1 MKLHDLMFTVGNSE
15 LIDLIEV
22 MGIVGAGILIIFA
35 FRKMIFPIM
44 LRLAHVSQL
53 DLNGRIISSIKLPI
67 TLGILILSGYL
78 ATTIALDLSSDSLK
92 SVNHIVGVLGLVA
105 AYVLIQR
112 SANKTGTV
120 GVKNYLPTEAKKSS
134 HLSAMNQF
142 PVTVEEEV
150 ISKMLP
156 STNNRDLMPPE
167 FKPVLDNIHDAGLA
181 N

>member
-1 MKLHDLMFTVGNSE
+1 MEKFLNSLMRDKHHLLLSILLSIFVVFDIKVPLVLAE
-15 LIDLIEV
+15 LIDNPI
-22 MGIVGAGILIIFA
+22 GKILVA
-35 FRKMIFPIM
+35 VVA
-44 LRLAHVSQL
+44 LCL
-53 DLNGRIISSIKLPI
+53 
-67 TLGILILSGYL
+67 LSMN
-78 ATTIALDLSSDSLK
+78 
-92 SVNHIVGVLGLVA
+92 VVVGVLGLIA

-120 GVKNYLPTEAKKSS
+120 GTKNYLPTESKKSN

-156 STNNRDLMPPE
+156 STNNRDLTAPE